1 MSKTEQTFDNPQT
14 GNSSLGVVMQSSIDR
29 KIEKLI
35 DLTMQFIFIEHYTH
49 TGEAMYKILNPY
61 TNYKEE
67 KLVLCSVNEGI
78 EKALDI
84 AYEQIKQ
91 KRDSY
96 FASPTAMKRCRQ
108 IRYNLQINNKMSKEN
123 ENSDKQKNGN
133 DFIADVMQS
142 AFAVIPDAERLD
154 IGSNKIIAVFQHR
167 HQAEDWAKSMWEKYY
182 IIKEV
187 SSSHFA

>member
-1 MSKTEQTFDNPQT
+1 MSKTEQTSDNHEQ

-29 KIEKLI
+29 KIEKLMN
-35 DLTMQFIFIEHYTH
+35 LTMQFIFIEHYTH

-96 FASPTAMKRCRQ
+96 FA
-108 IRYNLQINNKMSKEN
+108 
-123 ENSDKQKNGN
+123 
-133 DFIADVMQS
+133 
-142 AFAVIPDAERLD
+142 
-154 IGSNKIIAVFQHR
+154 
-167 HQAEDWAKSMWEKYY
+167 
-182 IIKEV
+182 
-187 SSSHFA
+187 